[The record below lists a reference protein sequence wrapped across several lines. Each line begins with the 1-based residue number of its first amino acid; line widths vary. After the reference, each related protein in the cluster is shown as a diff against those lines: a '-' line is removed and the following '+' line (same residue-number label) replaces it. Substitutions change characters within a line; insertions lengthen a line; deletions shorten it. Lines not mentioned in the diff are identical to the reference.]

1 MVYVAL
7 IALVYISKLLS
18 GILPIP
24 ERARRLLFLIIAFGG
39 MFFLCGFRA
48 ASVGTDM
55 ENYLLKYWEIHY
67 HTWGDIFTNF
77 YTERIEI
84 GFALLNKLLDLFT
97 RNPHAI
103 IIASSALFCLGTGRF
118 VYRYLDNDLTAVI
131 LLICGGTYL
140 YTFNITRQMIAVALL
155 LNAWG
160 LLTEKKYKASVALF
174 VISMLFHVTSFV
186 FIIAY
191 LFYFLRENRRAVTV
205 LVGLG
210 ALVALF
216 HRPILRLASG
226 LLGAFSY
233 IDNSKQKLRAGGIWA
248 VWAIILVIALL
259 YLLYYCFE
267 KTRFASRL
275 QAKLPHP
282 IGELSSVTTLCI
294 PLFSA
299 LYVVFAIMGT
309 GFNYLDRFGVYFLPF
324 TVPLFIDFGK
334 RLREQSVALS
344 RVYFIGLHICFVAFF
359 LLFATNLEHYRYAL
373 FF

>member
-1 MVYVAL
+1 MIYAAL
-7 IALVYISKLLS
+7 IALVYISKV
-18 GILPIP
+18 IVDRLPVSK
-24 ERARRLLFLIIAFGG
+24 RTRSLLFLTVSFAG

-48 ASVGTDM
+48 STVGTDM
-55 ENYLLKYWEIHY
+55 ENYLQKYWEIHY
-67 HTWGDIFTNF
+67 HTWGDILTNF

-84 GFALLNKLLDLFT
+84 GFALLNKFLDLFT
-97 RNPHAI
+97 QNQHAI
-103 IIASSALFCLGTGRF
+103 IIASALLFCLGAGRF
-118 VYRYLDNDLTAVI
+118 VYRYTDDHLTAVI

-191 LFYFLRENRRAVTV
+191 LFYFLRENKRAVTV
-205 LVGLG
+205 IAGLG
-210 ALVALF
+210 ALLVLL
-216 HRPILRLASG
+216 HRPLLKLAAG
-226 LLGAFSY
+226 VLDAFSY
-233 IDNSKQKLRAGGIWA
+233 MDNSKQKLRAGGIWA
-248 VWAIILVIALL
+248 VWAIILLIALI
-259 YLLYYCFE
+259 YLCYYFFG
-267 KTRFASRL
+267 KTKPISRL
-275 QAKLPHP
+275 QSKLPQP

-324 TVPLFIDFGK
+324 TIPLFIDFGK
-334 RLREQSVALS
+334 RLRDQSVVLS
-344 RVYFIGLHICFVAFF
+344 RIYLVGLHVCFVVFF
-359 LLFATNLEHYRYAL
+359 LLFATNLEHYRYA
-373 FF
+373 FFW